1 MHCSPTNNNNNN
13 TKPFSLSL
21 QKRNTTSTECERG
34 KFVFRILCA
43 RFRENVRSLKDLKIF
58 FFPLL
63 RVKGA
68 EAQKIHLGSQSFFFG
83 LCPKIFGLPLP
94 LLKKVCQNF
103 GKKKQKEDMRR
114 ALWISFCL
122 CCVVLARR
130 GETFIIKGFG
140 ERKGAELFLLL
151 TRFIKRTIYLLRF
164 KADIPLL
171 FFLLFLGN
179 DDYDDDGVDE
189 SASFSLSSFTRLLCW
204 SRGDSTD
211 DDGKDA
217 VITTQKQ
224 V

>member
-1 MHCSPTNNNNNN
+1 MY
-13 TKPFSLSL
+13 
-21 QKRNTTSTECERG
+21 
-34 KFVFRILCA
+34 
-43 RFRENVRSLKDLKIF
+43 
-58 FFPLL
+58 
-63 RVKGA
+63 
-68 EAQKIHLGSQSFFFG
+68 LGSQSFFF
-83 LCPKIFGLPLP
+83 FGLSIAHFLVFRWCHFWRRSAP
-94 LLKKVCQNF
+94 CHF

-114 ALWISFCL
+114 AHCESAAFVFKL
-122 CCVVLARR
+122 CCSRAKRRDFVYHHKRLWWKKGSGVVFVVDTLYI
-130 GETFIIKGFG
+130 E
-140 ERKGAELFLLL
+140 
-151 TRFIKRTIYLLRF
+151 RTIYHLRF
-164 KADIPLL
+164 TADIPLL

>member
-1 MHCSPTNNNNNN
+1 M
-13 TKPFSLSL
+13 
-21 QKRNTTSTECERG
+21 
-34 KFVFRILCA
+34 
-43 RFRENVRSLKDLKIF
+43 
-58 FFPLL
+58 
-63 RVKGA
+63 
-68 EAQKIHLGSQSFFFG
+68 HLGSQSFFLVSIAHF
-83 LCPKIFGLPLP
+83 LVFRCHFWRRSA
-94 LLKKVCQNF
+94 CHF

-114 ALWISFCL
+114 ALWISSFCL

-140 ERKGAELFLLL
+140 ERKGAELLLLL
-151 TRFIKRTIYLLRF
+151 TRFIERTIYHLRF